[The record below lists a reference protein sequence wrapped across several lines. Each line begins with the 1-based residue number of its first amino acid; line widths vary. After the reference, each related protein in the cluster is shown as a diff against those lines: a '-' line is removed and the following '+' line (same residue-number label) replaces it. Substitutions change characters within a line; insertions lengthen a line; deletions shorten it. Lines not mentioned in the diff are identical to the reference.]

1 MATTRLT
8 KSGRLDLPRDLLDS
22 HHWQAGME
30 FTIEDRPDGLL
41 LRPLAK
47 PAGGK
52 TRDKSRGKAVA
63 EQSGGG
69 CDRTLADAMRARYAR
84 LGH

>member
-1 MATTRLT
+1 MATTKLD
-8 KSGRLDLPRDLLDS
+8 KGGRLDLPRDLLDS
-22 HHWQAGME
+22 HHWRAGME

-52 TRDKSRGKAVA
+52 TRGKTVT
-63 EQSGGG
+63 EHGGGG
-69 CDRTLADAMRARYAR
+69 CDRALADAMRARYAR

>member
-1 MATTRLT
+1 MATTKLD
-8 KSGRLDLPRDLLDS
+8 KGGRIDLPRDLLDS
-22 HHWQAGME
+22 HHWRAGME

-41 LRPLAK
+41 LRPLAAPEK
-47 PAGGK
+47 GK
-52 TRDKSRGKAVA
+52 KRGKAVA
-63 EQSGGG
+63 EHSGGG

>member
-1 MATTRLT
+1 MATTKLG
-8 KSGRLDLPRDLLDS
+8 KAGRLDLPRDLLDS
-22 HHWQAGME
+22 HQWRAGTE

-47 PAGGK
+47 P
-52 TRDKSRGKAVA
+52 RKSPRRASA
-63 EQSGGG
+63 EQGSGGG
-69 CDRTLADAMRARYAR
+69 CDRGLADAMRERYAR

>member
-1 MATTRLT
+1 MATTKLD
-8 KSGRLDLPRDLLDS
+8 KGGRIDLPRDLLDS
-22 HHWQAGME
+22 HHWRAGME

-41 LRPLAK
+41 LRPLAAPEKVKK
-47 PAGGK
+47 P
-52 TRDKSRGKAVA
+52 GKAVA
-63 EQSGGG
+63 EQGGGG

>member
-1 MATTRLT
+1 MATTKLD
-8 KSGRLDLPRDLLDS
+8 KGGRLDLPRDLLDS
-22 HHWQAGME
+22 HRWRAGTE

-41 LRPLAK
+41 LRPLAPPDRK
-47 PAGGK
+47 A
-52 TRDKSRGKAVA
+52 RGKSVA
-63 EQSGGG
+63 EQGGGG